1 MPTIRVE
8 MFEGRTVE
16 QKRALAQALTEAT
29 VRTLGGSPE
38 AVEHPVLRHR
48 EARLGD
54 GRQAV
59 ERAGEAGGWLST
71 TAASSRNGFRRS
83 AGCRTPPAATVPG

>member
-16 QKRALAQALTEAT
+16 QKRALAAALTEAT

-38 AVEHPVLRHR
+38 AVDILFFDVPKQDW
-48 EARLGD
+48 AT
-54 GRQAV
+54 
-59 ERAGEAGGWLST
+59 GGTLWSDK
-71 TAASSRNGFRRS
+71 
-83 AGCRTPPAATVPG
+83 PA